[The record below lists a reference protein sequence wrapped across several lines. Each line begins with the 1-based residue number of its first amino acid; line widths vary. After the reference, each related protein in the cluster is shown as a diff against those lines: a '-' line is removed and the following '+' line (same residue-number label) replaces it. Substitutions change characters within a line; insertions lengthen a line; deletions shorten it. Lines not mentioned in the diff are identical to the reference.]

1 MTFYYRD
8 HGRWCDLKGEGVEI
22 ERELVVFHLKK
33 FCNLV
38 RFFFIEKEISNNPV
52 ILKGD
57 GKNENVVY
65 C

>member
-1 MTFYYRD
+1 M
-8 HGRWCDLKGEGVEI
+8 EI